1 MPNLNTAT
9 WIMISGQRVTF
20 DRYPT
25 GWVATGWEKGLP
37 VARRPVAETYLQQIL
52 SHFTPD
58 QITWTV

>member
-20 DRYPT
+20 ERGPM

-37 VARRPVAETYLQQIL
+37 VARRPVAEAYLQQVL
-52 SHFTPD
+52 SRFTAD
-58 QITWTV
+58 QISWTI